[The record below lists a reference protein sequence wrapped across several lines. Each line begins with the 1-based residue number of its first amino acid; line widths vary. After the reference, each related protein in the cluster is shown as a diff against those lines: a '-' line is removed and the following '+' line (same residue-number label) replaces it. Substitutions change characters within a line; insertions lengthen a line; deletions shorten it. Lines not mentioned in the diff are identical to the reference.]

1 MPSGPGGRA
10 RPFDARHLDRIY
22 DTAPVRLQRART
34 RQLLDARTGDRV
46 LDLGCG
52 AGHLTTELA
61 VDVGPAGRVIGL
73 DQQAGMLAAAAAKV
87 EASVADNCSLV
98 LADAT
103 SLPLR
108 DNVCDRLVAVQVLE
122 YVPEVARAL
131 AEAHRVL
138 APGGR
143 AVVVDT
149 DWRSCI
155 WHTDDAKRTEAVL
168 RAWESHFVHP
178 HLPAILQGLAE
189 AAGFSRAEI
198 HALPLVETQT
208 QTQTQTQTDMYSLG
222 MAATIERFVNRDE
235 PGLADGWRED
245 LKTQAVRG
253 TYFFS
258 LTRFAVVLTR

>member
-1 MPSGPGGRA
+1 MVSGPGGRGRA
-10 RPFDARHLDRIY
+10 FDARHLDRIY

-34 RQLLDARTGDRV
+34 RQLLDARPGDRV

-61 VDVGPAGRVIGL
+61 VEVGPDGRVIGL
-73 DQQAGMLAAAAAKV
+73 DQQAGMLASAAAKA
-87 EASVADNCSLV
+87 EARALDNCSLV

-103 SLPLR
+103 SLPLG

-122 YVPEVARAL
+122 YVPDVAGAL

-138 APGGR
+138 AVGGR
-143 AVVVDT
+143 AVLVDT
-149 DWRSCI
+149 DWRSCV
-155 WHTDDAKRTEAVL
+155 WHTDDPTRTEAVL
-168 RAWESHFVHP
+168 HAWESHFVHP
-178 HLPAILQGLAE
+178 HLPAKLSGLAE
-189 AAGFSRAEI
+189 ASGFTSAEV

-208 QTQTQTQTDMYSLG
+208 QTDTYSLG
-222 MAATIERFVNRDE
+222 MAATIERFVERHQ

-245 LKTQAVRG
+245 VRSQALRG

>member
-1 MPSGPGGRA
+1 
-10 RPFDARHLDRIY
+10 
-22 DTAPVRLQRART
+22 
-34 RQLLDARTGDRV
+34 
-46 LDLGCG
+46 
-52 AGHLTTELA
+52 
-61 VDVGPAGRVIGL
+61 
-73 DQQAGMLAAAAAKV
+73 MLAATAAKAKRTGAAA
-87 EASVADNCSLV
+87 NCGLV
-98 LADAT
+98 LGDAT
-103 SLPLR
+103 SLPLA
-108 DNVCDRLVAVQVLE
+108 DNACDRLVAVQVLE

-131 AEAHRVL
+131 AEVHRVL

-222 MAATIERFVNRDE
+222 MAATIERFVDRDE